1 MKSFL
6 YASLA
11 ASLALPSVLAHP
23 QLRPH
28 ITRDLKKRAVDVNT
42 LKYSVAGLGTE
53 YVNAKA
59 VGSGPALIKR
69 ADAKDTATELV
80 KKTVPGATFELVNDH
95 YVGDNG
101 VAHYNFKQT
110 VNGLVVAN
118 SHFNVNV
125 SPYKQ
130 DLITMEY
137 LADLD

>member
-11 ASLALPSVLAHP
+11 ASLALPSVIAHP
-23 QLRPH
+23 HTRPH
-28 ITRDLKKRAVDVNT
+28 ITRDLKKRALDVSA
-42 LKYSVAGLGTE
+42 LRYSAAGLGTE

-59 VGSGPALIKR
+59 VGSAPSLIKR
-69 ADAKDTATELV
+69 ADAKDTATDLV

-101 VAHYNFKQT
+101 IAHFNFKQT

-125 SPYKQ
+125 SRS
-130 DLITMEY
+130 D
-137 LADLD
+137 